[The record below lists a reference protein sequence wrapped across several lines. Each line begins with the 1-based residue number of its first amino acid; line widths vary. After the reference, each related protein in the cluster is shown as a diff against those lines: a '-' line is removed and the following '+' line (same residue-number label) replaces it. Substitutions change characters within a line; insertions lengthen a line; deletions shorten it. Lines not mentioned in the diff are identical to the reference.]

1 MKVKLAVSELTEL
14 PGVGPEA
21 IVVAGAV
28 VSTSHEYWAGVG
40 SSLSEP
46 STARTRNT
54 CGEGV
59 SPMPM

>member
-1 MKVKLAVSELTEL
+1 MKVKFAAFEPTEL
-14 PGVGPEA
+14 PWVGPEA

-28 VSTSHEYWAGVG
+28 VSTTHEYWAGVA

-54 CGEGV
+54 CGEGA
-59 SPMPM
+59 SPTPV